1 MRLTTNFTLEEF
13 IRSTTATR
21 LHIINL
27 PTREEIENIVDLCR
41 NVLQPIR
48 DAYGKP
54 IVVTSGYRCP
64 ELNKAVGGVATSEHM
79 KGMAADIRSVS
90 DTRADNKALW
100 EVCRKVLATRQF
112 GQLINEHNYDWI
124 HISYNKHNNRMQI
137 ISLP

>member
-1 MRLTTNFTLEEF
+1 MKLTTNFTLEEF

-27 PTREEIENIVDLCR
+27 PTREEIENIVELCR

-64 ELNKAVGGVATSEHM
+64 KLNKAVGGVATSEHQ

-90 DTRADNKALW
+90 DTREDNKALW
-100 EVCRKVLATRQF
+100 DICRKVLATRQF

-124 HISYNKHNNRMQI
+124 HISYNKNNNRMQI
-137 ISLP
+137 ISIP